1 MKIAVIDNNE
11 IYADVL
17 SKIIKGH
24 SFEPY
29 KVNLHSK
36 IENILSDLK
45 AVKPSLVFMNVEAY
59 WDNSASPVSQPG
71 VDILKHIRLT
81 DYLDKQIRS
90 VPVILYSYANEKEEL
105 IRLRTES
112 LIIFSEGCYFI
123 NIFNLNRFVVEA
135 LINVANDFLIGQ
147 GIEIKPLSD
156 LSSLRP
162 YVKADTRDI
171 IIEDRHSIAN
181 WWGPQRLLLGY
192 ILSDPEKQSVIAE
205 QNPVMLEFQKAKDTL
220 AVKEFIF
227 LKDNGGIIDKKR
239 RRSIIQEYNSDLPS
253 FLGDHKIN
261 TLLASRKVLYIDDE
275 ASTGWVDAF
284 KQMLYPT
291 GNLKPADKSKDKF
304 SVKQGDKDLFVIYQS
319 FDLAARELKRASLKE
334 FSLIMLDLRDKEK
347 DKQTNKPDELTGIRL
362 LKKLRD
368 PRNGDPSIPILMVT
382 ASNKLWNY
390 EKILEL
396 GANAYWLK
404 ESPEYGI
411 DDEYTLRN
419 YLRLRNELLTLLYF
433 EPSLRTA
440 WSCITDCENEL
451 NNRIKFSRSTVT
463 VETKQAYGEIILL
476 LKKGFEMLSGMKST
490 DLHVLR
496 GITTL
501 LGAAW
506 EKYRGRDN
514 LKQLWKYE
522 ETGNRANIVD
532 LFLVT
537 LRCWFVHGKAKA
549 NEIAIDDIVNMYI
562 WFKNLIVQQKKYM
575 ELEGIERQARF
586 PRYYVEVAGK
596 KCFRER
602 DDNED
607 LISTYRSFWNFLAA
621 TMSASDL
628 QEDDCQRIRKRF
640 NLVM

>member
-1 MKIAVIDNNE
+1 MKVAVIDNNE
-11 IYADVL
+11 IYSDLL
-17 SKIIKGH
+17 SKIIEGH
-24 SFEPY
+24 SYEPF

-36 IENILSDLK
+36 MEEILDVLRTE
-45 AVKPSLVFMNVEAY
+45 KPSLVFLNGEAHLEISN
-59 WDNSASPVSQPG
+59 NSVSQPG

-81 DYLDKQIRS
+81 EDLDKQIRK
-90 VPVILYSYANEKEEL
+90 VPIILYSYAKEKEEL
-105 IRLRTES
+105 IRSRPEN
-112 LIIFSEGCYFI
+112 LIVFSEGCYYL
-123 NIFNLNRFVVEA
+123 NIFNLNRSIVED
-135 LINVANDFLIGQ
+135 LINVVNEFLIGQ

-156 LSSLRP
+156 LNSLRP
-162 YVKADTRDI
+162 YIKADTRDI

-181 WWGPQRLLLGY
+181 WWGPQRLLLGH
-192 ILSDPEKQSVIAE
+192 ILADPEKQSSIAE
-205 QNPVMLEFQKAKDTL
+205 QNPVMLEFQRAKDTL
-220 AVKEFIF
+220 AIKEFLF
-227 LKDNGGIIDKKR
+227 LKDNRAVIDKKR

-253 FLGDHKIN
+253 FLKDQKIN
-261 TLLASRKVLYIDDE
+261 ALLASRKVLYIDDE

-284 KQMLYPT
+284 KQILYPM
-291 GNLKPADKSKDKF
+291 GSLKPSDKSKDKF
-304 SVKQGDKDLFVIYQS
+304 SVKQGDMELLVIYKS
-319 FDLAARELKRASLKE
+319 FDLAERELNQSSLKK
-334 FSLIMLDLRDKEK
+334 FALVMLDLRDKEK

-368 PRNGDPSIPILMVT
+368 PKNGDPSIPILMVT

-390 EKILEL
+390 EKVLEL

-419 YLRLRNELLTLLYF
+419 YLKLRNELLTLLFF
-433 EPSLRTA
+433 EPSLRKA
-440 WSCITDCENEL
+440 WSCIADCETEL
-451 NNRIKFSRSTVT
+451 NNRIRFSRSTVK

-490 DLHVLR
+490 DLYVLR

-522 ETGNRANIVD
+522 EIGNRANIVD

-562 WFKNLIVQQKKYM
+562 WFKNLIMQQKKYM
-575 ELEGIERQARF
+575 ELNGINRERKF
-586 PRYYVEVAGK
+586 PRYYVEVGGK
-596 KCFRER
+596 KYFRNR

-607 LISTYRSFWNFLAA
+607 LISTYKSFWTFLEA
-621 TMSASDL
+621 TMSAADL
-628 QEDDCQRIRKRF
+628 LNDDCQRIKKRF
-640 NLVM
+640 TPVI